1 MTNTTDEKHILDNIL
16 KAFGAYIREHDSFD
30 IVYPKYLLMYI
41 RAFERMLDERKCRGF
56 PCGWETAE
64 DVYHWWMEDG
74 LIAGQLSF
82 DDLPKTAE
90 ATPPIR
96 VPEPTAAED
105 AA

>member
-1 MTNTTDEKHILDNIL
+1 MAGTKGRQAEF
-16 KAFGAYIREHDSFD
+16 AR
-30 IVYPKYLLMYI
+30 YPKYRLMYL
-41 RAFERMLDERKCRGF
+41 RAFERMLDERERRGL

-74 LIAGQLSF
+74 LIVGQLSF

-90 ATPPIR
+90 TTPLIR
-96 VPEPTAAED
+96 GPEPTAAED